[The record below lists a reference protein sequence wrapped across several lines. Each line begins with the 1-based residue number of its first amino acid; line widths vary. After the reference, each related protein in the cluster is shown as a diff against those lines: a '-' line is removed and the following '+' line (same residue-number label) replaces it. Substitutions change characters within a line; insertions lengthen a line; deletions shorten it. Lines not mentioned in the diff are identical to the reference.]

1 MGKKVHYVN
10 NKDFYNEMV
19 EYKKQLRESEAIG
32 EDKPQ
37 LTDYIAKCF
46 WDIAMGLSNKPNFIN
61 YTYRDEMIMD
71 GVENC
76 IRYCHN
82 FDPEKSKNPFAYFTQ
97 IIYYAFLRRIEKEK
111 KQTYVKF
118 KLTENVTG
126 FGDLVNLD
134 GHKLDIKIHSN
145 VRDVI
150 DEFETKLL
158 KKKEEVSEKPKK
170 ESPLDKF
177 ME

>member
-1 MGKKVHYVN
+1 
-10 NKDFYNEMV
+10 
-19 EYKKQLRESEAIG
+19 
-32 EDKPQ
+32 
-37 LTDYIAKCF
+37 
-46 WDIAMGLSNKPNFIN
+46 
-61 YTYRDEMIMD
+61 
-71 GVENC
+71 
-76 IRYCHN
+76 
-82 FDPEKSKNPFAYFTQ
+82 PFAYFTQ